1 MSDRPVTNDECQVC
15 INAFNGINGR
25 FCCKLHRYVEYA
37 VVPPCQ
43 PTQLSTNSNTHQ
55 SVFPEISETY
65 K

>member
-1 MSDRPVTNDECQVC
+1 MSDRSETNDECQVC

-43 PTQLSTNSNTHQ
+43 PTQLSTNSNTH
-55 SVFPEISETY
+55 
-65 K
+65 